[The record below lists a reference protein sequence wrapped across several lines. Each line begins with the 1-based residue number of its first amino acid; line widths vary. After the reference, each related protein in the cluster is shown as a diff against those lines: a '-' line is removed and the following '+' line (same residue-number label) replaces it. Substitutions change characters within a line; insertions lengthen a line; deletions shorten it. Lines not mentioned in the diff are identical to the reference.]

1 MSGSG
6 AGRQSDI
13 CAFEP
18 DALHT
23 GKIYMSPIAR
33 IIAAGAALAAVALTG
48 AASAQDFNANPN
60 YGTVNL
66 TSGFTPDPYVVNV
79 QSGGSL
85 NAQGISQSCR
95 GFISNAPDVRLVYSS
110 GNLPLII
117 SVNSSTDTTLVV
129 NAPDGSWY
137 CSDDEGVNGMN
148 PMVRFN
154 NPQGG
159 RYEIWIGTYGSS
171 SLAPAQLHISE
182 LYSQ

>member
-1 MSGSG
+1 
-6 AGRQSDI
+6 
-13 CAFEP
+13 
-18 DALHT
+18 
-23 GKIYMSPIAR
+23 MSPIAR
-33 IIAAGAALAAVALTG
+33 ILAAGAALAAIAMTS
-48 AASAQDFNANPN
+48 AATAQDFNANPN
-60 YGTVNL
+60 YGTVALN
-66 TSGFTPDPYVVNV
+66 SGFTPDPYVVNV

-85 NAQGISQSCR
+85 NAANLSSSCR
-95 GFISNAPDVRLVYSS
+95 GYISNAPDVRLNYTRGS
-110 GNLPLII
+110 LPLII

-154 NPQGG
+154 GPQSG
-159 RYEIWIGTYGSS
+159 RYEIWIGTYGSA

>member
-1 MSGSG
+1 
-6 AGRQSDI
+6 
-13 CAFEP
+13 
-18 DALHT
+18 
-23 GKIYMSPIAR
+23 MSPIAR

-60 YGTVNL
+60 YGTVAL
-66 TSGFTPDPYVVNV
+66 TAGFTPDPYVVNV

-85 NAQGISQSCR
+85 NAANLSSSCR
-95 GFISNAPDVRLVYSS
+95 GYISNAPDVRLTYTS
-110 GNLPLII
+110 GSYPLII
-117 SVNSSTDTTLVV
+117 SANSSTDTTLVV

-148 PMVRFN
+148 PSIRFN
-154 NPQGG
+154 GPQSG

-182 LYSQ
+182 VSSQ